1 MSIHVE
7 TVPEMR
13 PLGRLGDL
21 LRSAF
26 GGSEPEADRVE
37 TPQTTRQERL
47 LHAAR
52 TACAGTVEW

>member
-1 MSIHVE
+1 
-7 TVPEMR
+7 MR